1 MYFYSSLVISRN
13 VSVWTPDLNISVRKK
28 NGHFSTGHGPMLVFS
43 LSLWSPFPPLCLL
56 EVSQEW
62 QWYNSTED
70 RNTSFFTSLSFLFF
84 LFLIHFLLW
93 GSTDS
98 PQVGSEGP
106 ESCQHF
112 SSSKRFVQK
121 AGCYPEGCD
130 RWQGHRAELGWLT
143 QVERHQGAGSRALE
157 IIPGLLQLL
166 ILTVPHP
173 SNLWIL
179 EVGEPR
185 CMLFFFFPLKEHIC
199 LSFPEPPFHWEY

>member
-1 MYFYSSLVISRN
+1 MAIYK
-13 VSVWTPDLNISVRKK
+13 T
-28 NGHFSTGHGPMLVFS
+28 TAHGLMLIFS
-43 LSLWSPFPPLCLL
+43 LSTGSPFPPPCLL

-62 QWYNSTED
+62 KGYNSRED
-70 RNTSFFTSLSFLFF
+70 RKPVFFTSLSFLFF
-84 LFLIHFLLW
+84 LFLKHFLPW
-93 GSTDS
+93 VSTNS

-112 SSSKRFVQK
+112 SSSKKFVQK

-166 ILTVPHP
+166 ILTIPHP
-173 SNLWIL
+173 SNL
-179 EVGEPR
+179 
-185 CMLFFFFPLKEHIC
+185 
-199 LSFPEPPFHWEY
+199 